1 MRSTRSFG
9 KLTLAASV
17 ATSLI
22 LSGTVLASGAVGQDT
37 PVASAASGVIFLDQG
52 SAWTDAARRDF
63 YSRDQGSQMIPYAWL
78 AALTT
83 ADGQPFLGDQFAR
96 YGYLP
101 NPGADLPV
109 GFTKAGPAGQEMAG
123 MTCAAC
129 HTRQISVGTQQYR
142 VDGGPALVDFQA
154 LLSDMLD
161 AVDRVRATDATF
173 ATFAAEVLG
182 ANAPKKKVTQLRK
195 DVDLWYLRE
204 NALRT
209 GAYPT
214 PLWGV
219 GRLDAVS
226 MIFDRLAGLDL
237 GKPPSYLIPGNIK
250 LADAPVR
257 YPFLWN
263 APKQDY
269 TQWPGFAANGSDI
282 YGLARNTG
290 EVVGVFGKFRP
301 RKSFF
306 HLFGIDFLNRGTPNA
321 TSVQF
326 DGLLK
331 LEDLVKQI
339 GAPKW
344 PFAIDQ
350 GLAARGQAIFN
361 LPDNQGGCVSC
372 HGVTPGVKRIP
383 GQSTWATPLLDVGT
397 DTRQYDILARESDPG
412 VLKGAHIPFLTKP
425 IPNPATTFS
434 LLGVAVGGAILQ
446 SGSWVPAIWRD
457 RGAKANLS
465 LSSEVSPEVQAPMPS
480 NDVKQALDD
489 SFNDAAAAPADGK
502 HRYESRVLFGIWA
515 TAPYLH
521 NGSVAT
527 LADLLRP
534 ASQRAALFKVGAAY
548 DTQAVG
554 LAAVQPG
561 LNSDRVTTGCDNLN
575 SGNSRCGHE
584 FGTTLSDA
592 DKRALLEYLK
602 ML

>member
-1 MRSTRSFG
+1 MRSTHYLG
-9 KLTLAASV
+9 KVTLAASI
-17 ATSLI
+17 ATSLV
-22 LSGTVLASGAVGQDT
+22 LSGTVLASSAVGQDT
-37 PVASAASGVIFLDQG
+37 PAAAVAPAIVFLDQG
-52 SAWTDAARRDF
+52 SAWTDAARSDF
-63 YSRDQGSQMIPYAWL
+63 YSRDQGSQMIPFAWL
-78 AALTT
+78 AALSA
-83 ADGQPFLGDQFAR
+83 ADGQPFLGDQLAR

-129 HTRQISVGTQQYR
+129 HTRQISVGPQQYR

-173 ATFAAEVLG
+173 AAFAATVLG
-182 ANAPKKKVTQLRK
+182 ANAPKKKVTQLRQ

-237 GKPPSYLIPGNIK
+237 GKSPSYLIQSNIK

-301 RKSFF
+301 RKSIF
-306 HLFGIDFLNRGTPNA
+306 HLFGIDFLNNGTPNE

-331 LEDLVKQI
+331 LENLVKLI

-344 PFAIDQ
+344 PFAIDST
-350 GLAARGQAIFN
+350 LAARGQAIFN
-361 LPDNQGGCVSC
+361 LPDSQGGCASC
-372 HGVTPGVKRIP
+372 HGVTPGIKRLP

-425 IPNPATTFS
+425 IKNPATTFS

-446 SGSWVPAIWRD
+446 SGSWVPAIWHD
-457 RGAKANLS
+457 LGAKPNPNMSMAI
-465 LSSEVSPEVQAPMPS
+465 QAPMPS
-480 NDVKQALDD
+480 DDVKKALDD
-489 SFNDAAAAPADGK
+489 SFNEAAAAPADGK

-521 NGSVAT
+521 NGSVAS

-534 ASQRAALFKVGAAY
+534 ASQRAASFKVGAAY

-561 LNSDRVTTGCDNLN
+561 LNSDRVTTGCEDLN

-592 DKRALLEYLK
+592 DKLALLEYLK

>member
-1 MRSTRSFG
+1 MRRIRHFG
-9 KLTLAASV
+9 NMTF
-17 ATSLI
+17 
-22 LSGTVLASGAVGQDT
+22 
-37 PVASAASGVIFLDQG
+37 VASIALALAMPGVLTATGVNAQDAPATTPAVIFLDQG
-52 SAWTDAARRDF
+52 SAWTDAARTDF
-63 YSRDQGSQMIPYAWL
+63 YSRDQGSQMIPLAWL
-78 AALTT
+78 NALQTI
-83 ADGQPFLGDQFAR
+83 DGQPFLGDQLAR
-96 YGYLP
+96 YGYLS

-129 HTRQISVGTQQYR
+129 HTRQIVVDNQAYR

-161 AVDRVRATDATF
+161 SVDRVRATKASF
-173 ATFAAEVLG
+173 ATFAAAVLG
-182 ANAPKKKVTQLRK
+182 PNAPAKKVTQLRQ
-195 DVDLWYLRE
+195 DVDLWFLRE
-204 NALRT
+204 NALRK

-237 GKPPSYLIPGNIK
+237 GKPPSYLIESNIA

-290 EVVGVFGKFRP
+290 EVFGVFGKFRP
-301 RKSFF
+301 RKSIF
-306 HLFGIDFLNRGTPNA
+306 HLFGVDFLNKGSDRA
-321 TSVQF
+321 TSAQF

-331 LEDLVKQI
+331 LENLVKQI

-344 PFAIDQ
+344 PFPVNAT
-350 GLAARGQAIFN
+350 LATRGQAIFN
-361 LPDNQGGCVSC
+361 LPDSQGGCVSC
-372 HGVTPGVKRIP
+372 HGVTPGIKRLP
-383 GQSTWATPLLDVGT
+383 GQATWATPLLDVQT

-425 IPNPATTFS
+425 VPNPSTTFS
-434 LLGVAVGGAILQ
+434 LLGVSVGGAILQ

-457 RGAKANLS
+457 LGAKPGS
-465 LSSEVSPEVQAPMPS
+465 QKQDDPAPMPS
-480 NDVKQALDD
+480 DDVKKALDD
-489 SFNDAAAAPADGK
+489 SFNDAAAAPTDGK

-521 NGSVAT
+521 NGSVAS

-534 ASQRAALFKVGAAY
+534 ASQRATSFKVGPYY
-548 DTQAVG
+548 DTRVVG

-561 LNSDRVTTGCDNLN
+561 LSGDRVTTGCDDRN

-592 DKRALLEYLK
+592 DKLALLEYLK